1 MRDFR
6 VDLLASRVVF
16 GPGWSRTRLAEE
28 VALLGAARVLVVST
42 EQEQELATELIEPI
56 GAGVVG
62 HFTGVRPHV
71 PGEVV
76 AEVMELVA
84 QAGVDGI
91 LSIGGGST
99 TGTAKAIALRTGLAV
114 LAVPTTYAGSE
125 MTPVWGMTE
134 AGRKTT
140 GRSAQVQPRTVL
152 YDPELTLTLPV
163 GLTVSSAM
171 NAVAHCVEAFYAA
184 GSNPLTDLFAAEGIR
199 AVAAGLPGVV
209 DDPTDVEARS
219 ELLYGACLAGSAFA
233 VAGSGL
239 HHKICHVLGGAF
251 DLPHAETHAIVL
263 PQVTAFYEPVV
274 EALRRW
280 VAPALGQASAA
291 AGLAAL
297 GAQAGAPT
305 ALRDIGLPL
314 AGIDTAVSEVLAK
327 DLSGP
332 RPVNESDVRR
342 ILTDAYYGKEP
353 S

>member
-1 MRDFR
+1 MKDFR

-16 GPGWSRTRLAEE
+16 GPGSSRTRLAEE

-42 EQEQELATELIEPI
+42 EQELPLAAELAEPI
-56 GAGVVG
+56 GSGVVA

-71 PGEVV
+71 PAEVV
-76 AEVMELVA
+76 TAVLELVA
-84 QAGVDGI
+84 TAGVDGVV
-91 LSIGGGST
+91 SIGGGST
-99 TGTAKAIALRTGLAV
+99 TGTAKAIALRTGLPV

-125 MTPVWGMTE
+125 MTPVWGLTE

-140 GRSAQVQPRTVL
+140 GRSARVQPRTVL
-152 YDPELTLTLPV
+152 YDPQLTRSLPI

-171 NAVAHCVEAFYAA
+171 NAVAQCVEAFYAA

-209 DDPTDVEARS
+209 DDPGDIDGRS

-263 PQVTAFYEPVV
+263 PHVAAFYEPAV

-280 VAPALGQASAA
+280 VTPVLGRASAA

-297 GAQAGAPT
+297 GAHAGAPT
-305 ALRDIGLPL
+305 ALRDIGLQV
-314 AGIDTAVSEVLAK
+314 ADIDVAVAQVLAK

-332 RPVNESDVRR
+332 RPVGESDVRH
-342 ILTDAYYGKEP
+342 ILSDAYYGKLP